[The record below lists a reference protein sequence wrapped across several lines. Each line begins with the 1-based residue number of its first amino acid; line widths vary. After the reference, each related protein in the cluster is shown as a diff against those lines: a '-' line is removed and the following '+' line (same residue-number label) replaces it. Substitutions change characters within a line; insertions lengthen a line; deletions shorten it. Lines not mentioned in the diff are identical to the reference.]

1 MSTAPKLESHAPTQP
16 EALPEDQL
24 EAQPYASQA
33 TGSTT
38 QPTTQPSDPF
48 FSPPPS
54 PKSSSKMPAT
64 MDTTPPGG
72 EAGGKYPKEKKDRRP
87 YAKSNKPIFMTP
99 PDITDEQRDSM
110 VKQLKEARPGDVFAI
125 TWHLISG
132 KLSGR
137 REMKKTFEE
146 NKKEYYFMMVDL
158 NAGTIKNV
166 NIRGLREVEWLR
178 FE

>member
-1 MSTAPKLESHAPTQP
+1 MSTAPNLESLAPAQP

-24 EAQPYASQA
+24 EAQPPALQA
-33 TGSTT
+33 T
-38 QPTTQPSDPF
+38 QPATQPSDPF

-54 PKSSSKMPAT
+54 PKSTNKMPAT

-87 YAKSNKPIFMTP
+87 YAKSNKPIFMKP
-99 PDITDEQRDSM
+99 PDITDEQNESM

-137 REMKKTFEE
+137 REMKKTFE
-146 NKKEYYFMMVDL
+146 NNQKEHYFMMVDL

-166 NIRGLREVEWLR
+166 SIEGLREVEWLR